1 MSKFNFYKLSIL
13 AIGILLISIGGTI
26 LFIPETL
33 FEINMIHL
41 NKNPNLLSEIRAP
54 GGVFI
59 LSGIALFLGF
69 FITQI
74 GKASLTSAGI
84 LLVGYG
90 ISRLFSILL
99 DGPPAYSLQ
108 LAMIIEL
115 VLGAFCIYLTKNEIT
130 LSSS

>member
-1 MSKFNFYKLSIL
+1 MSKFNFYKLLIIV
-13 AIGILLISIGGTI
+13 IGILLISIGGTI

-33 FEINMIHL
+33 FEMNMIQL

-59 LSGIALFLGF
+59 LSGIALFLSF
-69 FITQI
+69 FLTKIV
-74 GKASLTSAGI
+74 KASLTSAGI

-90 ISRLFSILL
+90 ISRFFSILL
-99 DGPPAYSLQ
+99 DGLPAYSLQ

-115 VLGAFCIYLTKNEIT
+115 VLGVFCLYLTKKEIT